1 MVEKLFPLSPLAAP
15 VIDKDSSDTDLEP
28 GQGAFI
34 DCAVTGLPHPR
45 IEWFVTDEEGRQW
58 QLNTTVGDHYV
69 LHTERLELVDVTQLQ
84 TGVYQCQ
91 AQNELGTDTKRAI
104 VRVEGQLL
112 TSSTQ
117 HTHTHTHTGC
127 RGKPTTWQNTYYH
140 IVCGEE
146 SHIV

>member
-1 MVEKLFPLSPLAAP
+1 M
-15 VIDKDSSDTDLEP
+15 IDKDSSDTDLEP

-45 IEWFVTDEEGRQW
+45 IEWFMTDEEGHQW
-58 QLNTTVGDHYV
+58 QLNTTVGDHYI

-84 TGVYQCQ
+84 SGMYQCQ
-91 AQNELGTDTKRAI
+91 AENELGTDTKRAT

-117 HTHTHTHTGC
+117 HTVTHGAQ
-127 RGKPTTWQNTYYH
+127 GKHLVSTTLQNTYYH